1 MQRSFIMNIKI
12 VLFILILPFTLLFAT
27 PQTNWNRQNVLID
40 VNKKLLQ
47 KNPYLLR
54 NFTRL
59 QHFYNQRQNRPVWL
73 SSKGIKGNRVLQ
85 LLYAIQKDVTLNP
98 RSSIHRRAKILKNKL
113 AHKHTQATIREF
125 ELELTMLYYEFL
137 QHTIYGEIDWKAFEN
152 HLATNRVNGIDTN
165 WVRYPLKFD
174 VNRLMSQENITQ
186 TLKNLQ
192 PRGYHYKQLLSSLY
206 KLYKIKWQGGWE
218 KLPAFKTLKKG
229 QTSLIVPRLRKRL
242 TLSGDYKGCSEKL
255 SSRYFDS
262 CLQKAVKRFQKRHNT
277 VADGVIGRGTQK
289 LLNISVE
296 SKIHKVLL
304 NLERIKWLPR
314 KNAPRHI
321 VINIPEYMLHY
332 YEYGQE
338 QKRLRVIVGDT
349 KHPTPIFSD
358 MLSYLTINPYWK
370 LPAGIIKKEVIPEM
384 VKNPNY
390 LKRHRLEIHETWE
403 ENSTIIPANK
413 INWASYLNDSSKFPY
428 KIMQPPSPK
437 NALGRIKFKFPNKF
451 SVYLHDT
458 PTKHLFKKKKRA
470 FSHGCIRL
478 SNPFSLLQNIAKT
491 EPNMSVPEVNSILKS
506 KIKME
511 LDVTKDIPINLIY
524 LTTWVDG
531 NNQLFFGDD
540 IYKYDKYQIRK

>member
-1 MQRSFIMNIKI
+1 MQRSFIMKIKI
-12 VLFILILPFTLLFAT
+12 VLFILILPLTLLFAT
-27 PQTNWNRQNVLID
+27 PQTNWNRQNVFID
-40 VNKKLLQ
+40 VNQKVLQ
-47 KNPYLLR
+47 KNPYLLQ

-59 QHFYNQRQNRPVWL
+59 QHFYNQRQNRPIWL
-73 SSKGIKGNRVLQ
+73 SSQGIKGNRVLQ

-98 RSSIHRRAKILKNKL
+98 QSSIHRRAKILKDKL
-113 AHKHTQATIREF
+113 AYKHTQASIREF

-152 HLATNRVNGIDTN
+152 HLATNRANGIDTN

-192 PRGYHYKQLLSSLY
+192 PKGYHYKQLLSSLY
-206 KLYKIKWQGGWE
+206 KLYKIKWQGGWGR
-218 KLPAFKTLKKG
+218 LPAFKTLKKG
-229 QTSLIVPRLRKRL
+229 QTSLIIPRLRKRL
-242 TLSGDYKGCSEKL
+242 TLSGDYKGCSAKR
-255 SSRYFDS
+255 SSRYFDG

-277 VADGVIGRGTQK
+277 IADGVVGRGTQK

-304 NLERIKWLPR
+304 NLDRIKWLPR
-314 KNAPRHI
+314 KNSPRHI
-321 VINIPEYMLHY
+321 VVNIPEYMLHY

-384 VKNPNY
+384 IKNSNY

-413 INWASYLNDSSKFPY
+413 INWVSYLNDSSKFPY
-428 KIMQPPSPK
+428 KIMQPPSAK

-458 PTKHLFKKKKRA
+458 PTKHLFKKNRRA

-511 LDVTKDIPINLIY
+511 LDVTKDIPINLVY

-540 IYKYDKYQIRK
+540 IYKYDQYQIRK